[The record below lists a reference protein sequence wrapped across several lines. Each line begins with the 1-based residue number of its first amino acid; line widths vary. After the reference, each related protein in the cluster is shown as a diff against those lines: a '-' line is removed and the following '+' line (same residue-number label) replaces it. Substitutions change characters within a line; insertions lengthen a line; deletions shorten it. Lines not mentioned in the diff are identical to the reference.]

1 MATSGSRDFQ
11 PNVGEWIEEA
21 YERCGLELRTAYD
34 ARTARRSLNILFA
47 DWANR
52 GLNQWTISNV
62 SQTLTEGTDSYSLN
76 DYVIDVLDV
85 ILRRTVN
92 DVATDYQMNQ
102 VGRAEYWNI
111 PTKSTKARP
120 TQWFLDKQVTP
131 KIYIWPAPEN
141 STDVI
146 KMNQLLRIEDAD
158 GSVNDLQMPFR
169 FYPALVAGL
178 AFYLSQKR
186 APERMESLKS
196 LYEDEF
202 ARALAQDESRA
213 SLMIKPTCAPMAIK
227 DGLCI
232 RQIRIRNL

>member
-11 PNVGEWIEEA
+11 PDVGEWIEEA

-62 SQTLTEGTDSYSLN
+62 DQTLTEGTDSYSLN

-85 ILRRTVN
+85 VLRRTVN

-131 KIYIWPAPEN
+131 KIYVWPAPEN

-213 SLMIKPTCAPMAIK
+213 PLMVKPNMRSY
-227 DGLCI
+227 GY
-232 RQIRIRNL
+232 

>member
-11 PNVGEWIEEA
+11 PDVGEWIEEA

-62 SQTLTEGTDSYSLN
+62 DQTLTEGTDSYSLN

-85 ILRRTVN
+85 VLRRTVN

-131 KIYIWPAPEN
+131 KIYVWPAPEN

-202 ARALAQDESRA
+202 ARALAQDESRE
-213 SLMIKPTCAPMAIK
+213 SLMIRPNMRSY
-227 DGLCI
+227 GY
-232 RQIRIRNL
+232 

>member
-62 SQTLTEGTDSYSLN
+62 SQTLAEGTDSYSLN

-120 TQWFLDKQVTP
+120 TQWFLDKLVTP

-213 SLMIKPTCAPMAIK
+213 SLMIKPNMRSY
-227 DGLCI
+227 GY
-232 RQIRIRNL
+232 

>member
-62 SQTLTEGTDSYSLN
+62 NQTLTEGTDSYSLN

-120 TQWFLDKQVTP
+120 TQWFLDKLVTP
-131 KIYIWPAPEN
+131 KIYVWPAPEN

-213 SLMIKPTCAPMAIK
+213 SLMIKPNMRSY
-227 DGLCI
+227 GY
-232 RQIRIRNL
+232 

>member
-11 PNVGEWIEEA
+11 PDVGEWIEEA

-62 SQTLTEGTDSYSLN
+62 DQTLTEGTDSYSLN

-85 ILRRTVN
+85 VLRRTVN

-131 KIYIWPAPEN
+131 KIYVWPAPEN

-213 SLMIKPTCAPMAIK
+213 SLMVKPNMRSY
-227 DGLCI
+227 GY
-232 RQIRIRNL
+232 

>member
-11 PNVGEWIEEA
+11 PDVGEWIEEA

-62 SQTLTEGTDSYSLN
+62 DQTLTEGTDSYSLN

-85 ILRRTVN
+85 VLRRTVN

-120 TQWFLDKQVTP
+120 TQWFLDKLVTP
-131 KIYIWPAPEN
+131 KIYVWPAPEN

-158 GSVNDLQMPFR
+158 GSVNDLQMPFM

-213 SLMIKPTCAPMAIK
+213 PLMVKPNMRSY
-227 DGLCI
+227 GY
-232 RQIRIRNL
+232 

>member
-62 SQTLTEGTDSYSLN
+62 NQTLTEGTDSYSLN

-85 ILRRTVN
+85 VLRRTVN
-92 DVATDYQMNQ
+92 SVATDYQMNQ

-213 SLMIKPTCAPMAIK
+213 SLMIKPNMRSY
-227 DGLCI
+227 GY
-232 RQIRIRNL
+232 

>member
-11 PNVGEWIEEA
+11 PDVGEWIEEA

-62 SQTLTEGTDSYSLN
+62 DQTLTEGTDSYSLN

-85 ILRRTVN
+85 VLRRTVN

-131 KIYIWPAPEN
+131 KIYVWPAPEN

-213 SLMIKPTCAPMAIK
+213 SLMIKPNMRSY
-227 DGLCI
+227 GY
-232 RQIRIRNL
+232 